1 MVLPKGSAPMKI
13 PEIHD
18 KLKQLW
24 NIKPWFIS
32 PLGKVFFCFK
42 FSCEEDVT
50 YVRSAGA
57 CNIKPGI
64 FHFHQ
69 WIPDFNPYK
78 QHQTLSQV
86 WVRIYDLSYEYWRSK
101 TLFEISST
109 LGDPL
114 YIDKATLI
122 RSFGLYARV
131 LVEIDLAK
139 PLLYEVLIERNG
151 YSFFVSIDYEKIPSY
166 CSFCKTIGQEESSC
180 KKKKQ
185 KEANVNE
192 PTKDASNNKK
202 SHYVPKKTNSTTTCD
217 TNGVIS
223 SSTPPVVP
231 EITASVVEVAQSSGN
246 ESLPASGNN
255 VDKFFAEVGIING
268 TVEVTVPCNTE
279 THSGMNVLNGSGVD
293 TSPDNDIENSEIPI
307 FHQQE
312 DNVDDAIS
320 IDTLED
326 ENACPFEAV
335 LTKSQKKRAREKAKK
350 AAMAESQSKPW
361 NMRPSSGTNSSQL
374 EISIGICV
382 TLETLTRN

>member
-1 MVLPKGSAPMKI
+1 MDFPKGSAPMKI

-32 PLGKVFFCFK
+32 PLGKGFFCFK
-42 FSCEEDVT
+42 FSCEEDVS

-64 FHFHQ
+64 FHFRK

-78 QHQTLSQV
+78 QHQTLAQV
-86 WVRIYDLSYEYWRSK
+86 WVRIYDLGYEYWRSK

-114 YIDKATLI
+114 YIDKTTLT

-131 LVEIDLAK
+131 LVDIDLAK
-139 PLLYEVLIERNG
+139 PLLYEV
-151 YSFFVSIDYEKIPSY
+151 P
-166 CSFCKTIGQEESSC
+166 
-180 KKKKQ
+180 
-185 KEANVNE
+185 
-192 PTKDASNNKK
+192 
-202 SHYVPKKTNSTTTCD
+202 TNSATTCD
-217 TNGVIS
+217 TNGVIP

-231 EITASVVEVAQSSGN
+231 EISASVVEVAQSSGN
-246 ESLPASGNN
+246 ESLPASRNN
-255 VDKFFAEVGIING
+255 VDKFVAEVGVING
-268 TVEVTVPCNTE
+268 TVEVTMPCNTE

-293 TSPDNDIENSEIPI
+293 TSPDNDVENSEIPLS
-307 FHQQE
+307 HQQE

-320 IDTLED
+320 VDTLED
-326 ENACPFEAV
+326 ENAFPFEAV

-350 AAMAESQSKPW
+350 AAMEESQSKHW
-361 NMRPSSGTNSSQL
+361 NMHPRSGSNSSQ
-374 EISIGICV
+374 
-382 TLETLTRN
+382 